1 MVELVNMEPMAGGK
15 TSTQILQEILDIPGA
30 NAVVVVGRDGFV
42 IESAGTLGTIDMDTV
57 GASVAMVISGAEN
70 MGNEL
75 SLAPFHTLTLEAPN
89 AMIMCMPA
97 GEALLVI
104 LAPDSKT
111 LGMIRLQVKKQI
123 PGLAQLF

>member
-1 MVELVNMEPMAGGK
+1 MVELVNTGPIAGGK

-42 IESAGTLGTIDMDTV
+42 IESVGASGTIDMDTV
-57 GASVAMVISGAEN
+57 GASVAMVLNGAEN

-75 SLAPFHTLTLEAPN
+75 KLAPFHTLTLEAPN

-97 GEALLVI
+97 GDALLVI
-104 LAPDSKT
+104 LAADSKT

-123 PGLAQLF
+123 PELAQLF

>member
-1 MVELVNMEPMAGGK
+1 M
-15 TSTQILQEILDIPGA
+15 LDIPGA

-57 GASVAMVISGAEN
+57 GASVAMVLNGAES

-75 SLAPFHTLTLEAPN
+75 NLAPFHTVTLEAPD
-89 AMIMCMPA
+89 AMIMCTPA

-111 LGMIRLQVKKQI
+111 LGMIRLQVKKRI
-123 PGLAQLF
+123 PELAQLF

>member
-1 MVELVNMEPMAGGK
+1 MVDLVNTGPMAGGK

-42 IESAGTLGTIDMDTV
+42 IESAGALGSIDLDTL
-57 GASVAMVISGAEN
+57 GASVAMVLNGAEN

-75 SLAPFHTLTLEAPN
+75 NLAAFHTLTLEAAN

-123 PGLAQLF
+123 PELAQLF

>member
-1 MVELVNMEPMAGGK
+1 MSAGR

-42 IESAGTLGTIDMDTV
+42 IESAGALGTIDMDTV
-57 GASVAMVISGAEN
+57 GASVAMVLSGAEN

-75 SLAPFHTLTLEAPN
+75 NLAPFHTLTLEAPD
-89 AMIMCMPA
+89 AMIMCRPA

-111 LGMIRLQVKKQI
+111 LGMIRLQVKKHI
-123 PGLAQLF
+123 PALAQLF

>member
-1 MVELVNMEPMAGGK
+1 MVELANVGPLSGGK
-15 TSTQILQEILDIPGA
+15 SSTQILQEMLDIPGA

-57 GASVAMVISGAEN
+57 GASVAMVLNGAES
-70 MGNEL
+70 MGKEL
-75 SLAPFHTLTLEAPN
+75 NLAPFHTVTLEAPD
-89 AMIMCMPA
+89 AMIMCTPA

-111 LGMIRLQVKKQI
+111 LGMIRLQVKKRI
-123 PGLAQLF
+123 PELAQLF